1 MKLTTNFNLEDFTIS
16 QEAIRK
22 GLNNDPDQDSIS
34 NLKALCENVLE
45 KLEDIGLS
53 IFISSGYRSPE
64 VNKAIGG
71 AATSQHC
78 KGQAADISAKGY
90 TPEQL
95 FQLIKKSGLPFDQ
108 LIQEF
113 DRWVH
118 VSYVPK
124 GRKQSLKAVK
134 ENGKTVYLPY

>member
-53 IFISSGYRSPE
+53 IFISSGYI
-64 VNKAIGG
+64 VTGKQIGR
-71 AATSQHC
+71 A
-78 KGQAADISAKGY
+78 
-90 TPEQL
+90 
-95 FQLIKKSGLPFDQ
+95 
-108 LIQEF
+108 
-113 DRWVH
+113 H
-118 VSYVPK
+118 V
-124 GRKQSLKAVK
+124 
-134 ENGKTVYLPY
+134 